1 MQKEVKKSWALFL
14 GIGTMMIAHGL
25 QMQIMGIRSVLEDFS
40 VLTTGIFMSGY
51 YVGYFVGSKTT
62 PNLVQKVGHIRVFA
76 AFASLAS
83 LSALVAV
90 AYVNPFMWTLSR
102 FITGISLVSCYVV
115 SESWLN
121 DRVTNKNRGQLLSA
135 YMIVLYL
142 GLAVGMLLLNFS
154 EPKAYEPFILVS
166 VLLSLALVPILLTKR
181 PAPKFKRIGT
191 INIRELYEISPL
203 GTVSSFATGVIH
215 AAFFS
220 LISVYATKAGF
231 TLLETSI
238 LLFIATI
245 SGVIGQGP
253 IGYFSDMYD
262 RRKVIV
268 VTTLIASALAF
279 FSILFSSDPLQNTYY
294 MQEFAFKKILF
305 FLFVGAY
312 TSLCLPLFSLNLA
325 HTNDFVPREKF
336 VAAGG
341 GLQLIFGIG
350 AISGPII
357 CSVFMGWF
365 GLNVFFIFL
374 ILIHT
379 LIGIFGIHRMRV
391 RKTAENPDSTF
402 TPMPATIT
410 PAGLELDPDT
420 PETLDN
426 NQVQQNNS

>member
-1 MQKEVKKSWALFL
+1 
-14 GIGTMMIAHGL
+14 
-25 QMQIMGIRSVLEDFS
+25 
-40 VLTTGIFMSGY
+40 
-51 YVGYFVGSKTT
+51 
-62 PNLVQKVGHIRVFA
+62 
-76 AFASLAS
+76 
-83 LSALVAV
+83 
-90 AYVNPFMWTLSR
+90 
-102 FITGISLVSCYVV
+102 
-115 SESWLN
+115 
-121 DRVTNKNRGQLLSA
+121 
-135 YMIVLYL
+135 
-142 GLAVGMLLLNFS
+142 LLNIS

-181 PAPKFKRIGT
+181 PAPKFKKIGT
-191 INIRELYEISPL
+191 ISIKELYEISPL
-203 GTVSSFATGVIH
+203 GTVSSFLTGVIH

-231 TLLETSI
+231 TLFETSI

-245 SGVIGQGP
+245 AGVVGQGP
-253 IGYFSDMYD
+253 IGYFSDVYD

-268 VTTLIASALAF
+268 VTTLAGSVLAF
-279 FSILFSSDPLQNTYY
+279 LSILSSSDPLQNTYY
-294 MQEFAFKKILF
+294 MDEFAFKKILF

-325 HTNDFVPREKF
+325 HTNDFVPKEKF

-357 CSVFMGWF
+357 CSIFMGWF
-365 GLNVFFIFL
+365 GLNGFFVFL
-374 ILIHT
+374 ILIHA
-379 LIGIFGIHRMRV
+379 LIGIFGLHRMRV
-391 RKTAENPDSTF
+391 RKSVENPDSTF